1 MTDSPLAQILVLLTA
16 GVLVVAAARRLKLPP
31 ILGFLAIGMVL
42 GPHALDLA
50 VDSPAIHLLGE
61 FGVVFLVFT
70 LGLEFSL
77 PRMIS
82 MKWEVLGLGGSQVL
96 VSMVWFG
103 FIAWLTGLDVTVS
116 LALGGALAMSST
128 AITLRQ
134 LVDQA
139 EVNRT
144 HGRLAVGILLGQD
157 LAFVPLL
164 ALVSVLQ
171 AHYSFELEPVL
182 IATLKAASALVF
194 VLAAGRWL
202 LRPLFHEI
210 ARLRSQELFLL
221 SVLLVAL
228 GSAWATN
235 EAGLSL
241 AVGAFLAGMML
252 AETEYRHQVES
263 VIRPFRDI
271 LLGLFFI
278 AVGSL
283 LDIALLARAAPKV
296 LALLAGL
303 LLAKAVIVAVITR
316 LTAGNWFRSVRTG
329 IVIAAG
335 GEFGFALLTLLLQG
349 GLVQAD
355 VVQPLL
361 AAIVLSMVV
370 SPLLIRHNKQIARL
384 LLGEKGRPG
393 TAVDREALKD
403 QAIARREHVVICGFG
418 RVGQSIARVL
428 ERMGFEYIAMD
439 LDPQR
444 VSAARQAGDPVLY
457 GDAADENILESA
469 GLAQA
474 SVVVISF
481 SDADYAER
489 IVRSIRERR
498 TDVPVLVRTQDD
510 SKLEKLQQVGATEV
524 VPETLEASL
533 MLVSHVLLLLDIPVS
548 RVVKTVGDI
557 RSHRYSMLRNLFR
570 RGDPRALD
578 ETHAFREEL
587 HTLVLSPGAWS
598 VGRTIAAVK
607 DRGAEVSVSAIR
619 RDGIVG
625 REPGLDTELREGD
638 VLVIYGTPEALEHA
652 ETIFLMG

>member
-1 MTDSPLAQILVLLTA
+1 MTDSALAQILILLTA
-16 GVLVVAAARRLKLPP
+16 GVVVIAAVRRLKLPP
-31 ILGFLAIGMVL
+31 ILGFLAVGMIL

-50 VDSPAIHLLGE
+50 VDTEAIHVLGE
-61 FGVVFLVFT
+61 YGVVFLVFT
-70 LGLEFSL
+70 LGLEFSF
-77 PRMIS
+77 PRMVA
-82 MKWEVLGLGGSQVL
+82 MKWEVLGLGAGQVVL
-96 VSMVWFG
+96 SMLWFG
-103 FIAWLTGLDVTVS
+103 GIAWLTRLDIADS
-116 LALGGALAMSST
+116 LVIGGALAMSST
-128 AITLRQ
+128 AIIVRQ
-134 LVDQA
+134 LIDQA

-144 HGRLAVGILLGQD
+144 HGRLSIGILLGQD

-164 ALVSVLQ
+164 AIVSALQ
-171 AHYSFELEPVL
+171 THTAFELAPV
-182 IATLKAASALVF
+182 ISAALKAAAALVV

-202 LRPLFHEI
+202 LRPLFQEI

-221 SVLLVAL
+221 AVLLVAL
-228 GSAWATN
+228 GSAWATSA
-235 EAGLSL
+235 AGLSL
-241 AVGAFLAGMML
+241 ALGAFLAGMML
-252 AETEYRHQVES
+252 AETEYRHQIES

-283 LDIALLARAAPKV
+283 LDIALLARSALKV
-296 LALLAGL
+296 LLLLLGL
-303 LLAKAVIVAVITR
+303 LLAKAVIVTLITR
-316 LTAGNWFRSVRTG
+316 VTAGNWFRSLRTG

-349 GLVQAD
+349 GIVPAD

-384 LLGEKGRPG
+384 VLGEKGKPD
-393 TAVDREALKD
+393 TAVARQALQD
-403 QAIARREHVVICGFG
+403 QSIAGREHVVICGFG

-439 LDPQR
+439 LDPRR

-457 GDAADENILESA
+457 GDAADENMLESA
-469 GLAQA
+469 GLEHA

-481 SDADYAER
+481 SDTDYAER

-510 SKLEKLQQVGATEV
+510 SKLERLQKLGATEV
-524 VPETLEASL
+524 IPETLEASL

-557 RSHRYSMLRNLFR
+557 RDHRYSMLRNLFR

-587 HTLVLSPGAWS
+587 QTVVLSPGAWA
-598 VGRTIAAVK
+598 VGRTIADVK
-607 DRGAEVSVSAIR
+607 ARGAEVSVSALR

-625 REPGLDTELREGD
+625 REPSADTELREGD

-652 ETIFLMG
+652 ETVLLMG